1 MYIYYERLNMSKS
14 ILIQFASIML
24 FYAILAC
31 LIGPLL
37 FYYTISRTVNGA
49 GNGFIA
55 GSILSIVL
63 WLTVGKKM
71 IK

>member
-1 MYIYYERLNMSKS
+1 MSTSAVSK
-14 ILIQFASIML
+14 FAQIML

-31 LIGPLL
+31 IIAPLL
-37 FYYTISRTVNGA
+37 FYYLMGRTVDAA

-71 IK
+71 VK